1 MPSPELQKRYVK
13 DALKGRTNVRVY
25 LEKAFEMV
33 SDLRFA
39 LPGLPVNINNPG
51 IC

>member
-13 DALKGRTNVRVY
+13 DALKGRTNVDT
-25 LEKAFEMV
+25 LEKAFEKV

-39 LPGLPVNINNPG
+39 LPGLA
-51 IC
+51 CKY